1 MGNASD
7 TSAVFASTISKE
19 RDILMGS
26 LYSVFCKSTTRKAAG
41 APCPAHDQSL
51 FCFTG
56 VLSLVGNCILLLVAY
71 HKRSTLKPAEFFI
84 INLSI
89 SDLGMTL
96 SLFPLAIPSA
106 FKHRWLF
113 GELTCQ
119 LYAMCGVLFGLCSL
133 TNLTALS
140 FVCCLKVCFPN
151 HGNRFSS
158 SHARL
163 LVVAVWGYASVFA
176 VGPLARWGRY
186 SPEPYGTACCIDWH
200 APNHELAALSY
211 IVCLFVFCYALPCA
225 TIFLSYTFILL
236 TVRGSRQAVQQHVSP
251 QTKTTNTHA
260 LIVKLSVA
268 VCIGFLGAW
277 TPYAV
282 VAIWA
287 AFGDATLVPPDAF
300 ALAAMFAKSSTIY
313 NPVVYLLCKPNFRAC
328 LYRDT
333 TLLRQRIY
341 RGSPRSEPKAH
352 FGSTSQRNKDMSV
365 SVRSSNGQQDSYGAC
380 TENAAPCH
388 VMTPQ
393 RTACILTEST
403 NREVTVSRLADKPQA
418 DFL

>member
-19 RDILMGS
+19 HDIIMGS
-26 LYSVFCKSTTRKAAG
+26 LYGVFC
-41 APCPAHDQSL
+41 
-51 FCFTG
+51 

-113 GELTCQ
+113 GEITCQ

-140 FVCCLKVCFPN
+140 LVCCLKVCFPN
-151 HGNRFSS
+151 HGNKFSS

-163 LVVAVWGYASVFA
+163 LVVGVWCYASVFA
-176 VGPLARWGRY
+176 VGPLAQWGHY
-186 SPEPYGTACCIDWH
+186 SAEPYGTACCIDWK
-200 APNHELAALSY
+200 
-211 IVCLFVFCYALPCA
+211 
-225 TIFLSYTFILL
+225 T
-236 TVRGSRQAVQQHVSP
+236 R
-251 QTKTTNTHA
+251 TTNAHS

-268 VCIGFLGAW
+268 VCIGFLGSW
-277 TPYAV
+277 SPYAI
-282 VAIWA
+282 VAMWA
-287 AFGDATLVPPDAF
+287 AFGDAALVPPEAF
-300 ALAAMFAKSSTIY
+300 AIAAVCAKSSTIY
-313 NPVVYLLCKPNFRAC
+313 NPLVYLLCKPNFREC

-333 TLLRQRIY
+333 SMLRKRIY
-341 RGSPRSEPKAH
+341 RGSPMLEPKEHLVSA
-352 FGSTSQRNKDMSV
+352 SQRNKDV
-365 SVRSSNGQQDSYGAC
+365 SLSTRFSNGQQESYGALLHC
-380 TENAAPCH
+380 TESAAPGH
-388 VMTPQ
+388 VDAAQ
-393 RTACILTEST
+393 RTPCNLTASPF
-403 NREVTVSRLADKPQA
+403 REVTFCQLSTKPQA
-418 DFL
+418 ELV

>member
-1 MGNASD
+1 MLTTFQMGNASD

-26 LYSVFCKSTTRKAAG
+26 LYSVFC
-41 APCPAHDQSL
+41 
-51 FCFTG
+51 